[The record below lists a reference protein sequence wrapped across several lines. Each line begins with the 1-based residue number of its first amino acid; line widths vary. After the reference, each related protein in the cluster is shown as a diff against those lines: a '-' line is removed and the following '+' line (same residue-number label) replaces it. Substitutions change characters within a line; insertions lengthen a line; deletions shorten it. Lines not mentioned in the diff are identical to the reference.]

1 MIKLCYYCIFRLIIK
16 SFEMSSLKEKML
28 AFGLIVGFYSSIL
41 AQNMSLDFTFNGGSG
56 FDNFVRT
63 SNLLSD
69 GKILVGGYF
78 TNFNGVSVN
87 HIARLHV
94 NGTLDTTFE
103 IGTGFDGDVLSSHLQ
118 SDGKI
123 LVCGHFSKFN
133 GISMKLMA
141 RLNSDG
147 TLDQSFNLGA
157 SSGYIVAIET
167 QPDGKILVGGYFT
180 TNDGTTVKGVTR
192 LNPDGSAD
200 PTFNIGSGFNS
211 GASSLCLQSNGK
223 ILVGGSFSTYNG
235 LTCNRIAR
243 LNIDG
248 TLDTTFNTGT
258 GFDQTPNIPQ
268 VSVIVQQTNEKI
280 IVGGQFNIFNGV
292 PVSHFLRLNTDGS
305 LDTTF
310 TTGTGFDYNIW
321 HVNLQ
326 DDGRIIVGGC
336 FNKYNG
342 HAINGIVRLN
352 SDGSFDS
359 DFINGTGFDGCLYD
373 SFYNADGS
381 LLVAGYFATYNGIQ
395 KKHLAKLYNC
405 LADSIEITSFVTPSD
420 TNVCNGQFAINI
432 NGSAPYEIYVDNNSQ
447 AIVCSDYLL
456 LQNQC
461 PGKHELRILGG
472 CGDSLITQYFI
483 PTNTNYVFI
492 NPFLDSLALDSLGVL
507 LTNCNINYNSIDT
520 AYIDSIWVT
529 ENIVT
534 VVWNIVDVNGANLDT
549 ISYVLN
555 EGNGVYW
562 IQISILCPNKS
573 IESYFSATE
582 AIYFSN
588 NSVSIAGL
596 TDFSELNP
604 VIIFPNPTND
614 LVEIHFEESN
624 VRLRIFNSRGKILDD
639 RTIISGEIISLSNF
653 ESGIYFF
660 ELLKPDGMTFVR
672 VVKN

>member
-1 MIKLCYYCIFRLIIK
+1 
-16 SFEMSSLKEKML
+16 MSLLKEKTL
-28 AFGLIVGFYSSIL
+28 GFALILGFNASIL
-41 AQNMSLDFTFNGGSG
+41 AQNMSLDFSFDGGNG

-63 SNLLSD
+63 TKLLSD

-78 TNFNGVSVN
+78 TSFNGTSVN
-87 HIARLHV
+87 HIARLNV
-94 NGTLDTTFE
+94 DGSLDTTFH
-103 IGTGFDGDVLSSHLQ
+103 IGTGFDSDVMSSNLQ

-123 LVCGHFSKFN
+123 LVCGHFSTFN
-133 GISMKLMA
+133 GAPMNLMA

-147 TLDQSFNLGA
+147 TLDQTFNIGA
-157 SSGYIVAIET
+157 SSGYILAIEG

-180 TNDGTTVKGVTR
+180 TNDGTTVKGITR

-211 GASSLCLQSNGK
+211 GVPALCLQSDGK

-235 LTCNRIAR
+235 LSCNRIAR
-243 LNIDG
+243 LNVDG
-248 TLDTTFNTGT
+248 TLDTTFLTGT
-258 GFDQTPNIPQ
+258 AFNQTPDIPQ
-268 VSVIVQQTNEKI
+268 VSVIVQQTDGKI
-280 IVGGQFNIFNGV
+280 IVGGQFNTFNGV
-292 PVSHFLRLNTDGS
+292 PVSHFLRLNADGS

-310 TTGTGFDYNIW
+310 NTGAGFDPNIW
-321 HVNLQ
+321 HINLQ
-326 DDGRIIVGGC
+326 DDGRMIVGGC
-336 FNKYNG
+336 FTNFNG

-352 SDGSFDS
+352 TDGSFDP
-359 DFINGTGFDGCLYD
+359 DFINGTGFDGCIYN

-381 LLVAGYFATYNGIQ
+381 LLIAGDFGTYNGIQ
-395 KKHLAKLYNC
+395 KKYLARLYNC
-405 LADSIEITSFVTPSD
+405 FADSIEVTTFVTPSD
-420 TNVCNGQFAINI
+420 TNFCNGQFALNI

-447 AIVCSDYLL
+447 AIFCTDYLL

-461 PGKHELRILGG
+461 PGNHELRILGS

-483 PTNTNYVFI
+483 PTNTNFVFI

-507 LTNCNINYNSIDT
+507 LTNCSINYNSIDT

-529 ENIVT
+529 DNTVT
-534 VVWNIVDVNGANLDT
+534 VVWNIVDNSGSNLDT

-555 EGNGVYW
+555 DGNGVYW
-562 IQISILCPNKS
+562 LQISILCPNKA

-588 NSVSIAGL
+588 NSVTLSGL
-596 TDFSELNP
+596 TDFSQKNP
-604 VIIFPNPTND
+604 ILIFPNPTND
-614 LVEIHFEESN
+614 IVEIHYEGSS
-624 VRLRIFNSRGKILDD
+624 VRLRIFNSQGKILDD
-639 RTIISGEIISLSNF
+639 KIITSGEIISLSKF

-660 ELLKPDGMTFVR
+660 EFPQPDRMSFVR